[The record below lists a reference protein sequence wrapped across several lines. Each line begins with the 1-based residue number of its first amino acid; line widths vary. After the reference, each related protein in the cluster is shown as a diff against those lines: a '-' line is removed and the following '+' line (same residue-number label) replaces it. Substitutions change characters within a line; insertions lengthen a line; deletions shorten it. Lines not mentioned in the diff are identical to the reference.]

1 MANESN
7 LKPVRTESEARRKG
21 KKGGI
26 ASGKARKENKLLK
39 NMLQEALDKETKTGT
54 FAVDITIALIKQAK
68 KGNVRAYEVIRDTLG
83 QKPIEKL
90 KVENTETTKILSS
103 ISRQLGGKNA

>member
-7 LKPVRTESEARRKG
+7 LKPARTKSEARRRG

-39 NMLQEALDKETKTGT
+39 SMLQEALDKETKTGT

>member
-7 LKPVRTESEARRKG
+7 LKPVRTKREARRRG

-26 ASGKARKENKLLK
+26 ASGKVRKENKLLK

>member
-1 MANESN
+1 
-7 LKPVRTESEARRKG
+7 
-21 KKGGI
+21 
-26 ASGKARKENKLLK
+26 
-39 NMLQEALDKETKTGT
+39 MLQEALDKETKTGT